1 MANSSTK
8 RGRPSKTETER
19 KRRAEEAKKRRAA
32 RTQGTAIWLFALG
45 VVLTALAF
53 IPGESVW
60 DTVRNVIFGLVGVCA
75 YVIGPCVIYIAV
87 RVAYDKLSPSG
98 RILKFLFLALS
109 VSGALYAFGLYKP
122 AAGESVWTVVRFLYQ
137 LGTEHKGGGVSA
149 FLLGWLLELG
159 CGEIAAKILVIVL
172 ILVALMLIT
181 GKTIIDIVNGVKKP
195 IDGIKERR
203 RIAAED
209 AELLG
214 EEEEN
219 PIPAAPAQ
227 IDIPLDPK
235 TVRGRKKSAI
245 DIPVTVG
252 APKNS
257 KIDLPVDTVG
267 VPPAPPVTAASP
279 VSANSKIDI
288 PLGPEFGAKGER
300 LDVNVIERGKSG
312 PAAGVVAPVFET
324 EDKVNRLFTDFSKG
338 KETSVDELVR
348 KAASGTQTPAPAYD
362 FYDRREAER
371 LSAEYK
377 APPITLLK
385 RGAAKSTADAS
396 RELRANAELLVNAL
410 ESFGVK
416 TKVVDI
422 SRGPAVTRYEL
433 QPEAGVRLSR
443 IVNLAD
449 DIALNL
455 AASGVR
461 IEAPIPG
468 KAAVGIE
475 IPNKEVNTVALREV
489 IESEQFTRAASPLTF
504 ALGRDISGK
513 TQIADLTKMLHLL
526 IAGSTGMGKS
536 VCINSMLISLIYKS
550 KPEDLQLI
558 LIDPKIVEFNCYNG
572 LPHLYVPVVTDA
584 HKAAG
589 ALGSAVGEM
598 LKRYK
603 LFAEYGAR
611 NIDEYNGIV
620 EKKYPETRVM
630 AEDEIR
636 PEKKPRIVIV
646 IDELADLM
654 MTSPRDVE
662 DSIQR
667 IAQMGRAAGIHL
679 VVATQRPSVDVITGV
694 IKNNIPTRIAF
705 AVSSQVDSRTI
716 LDGAGAEKLIGRGD
730 MLFLPVGSPKP
741 IRIQGCYVSEEE
753 VAKVVDYLKQ
763 FSAAQYNEQF
773 IRSMEENAPKEK
785 GKAAED
791 DSDAM
796 LEEAIGVVVEAGQ
809 ASTSFLQRRLKL
821 GYARAARIMDD
832 MESMG
837 IIGPADGR
845 KPRTVLMSRQQWQ
858 ERALSRSDN

>member
-1 MANSSTK
+1 MANSSSK

-19 KRRAEEAKKRRAA
+19 KRRAEEVKRKKAA
-32 RTQGTAIWLFALG
+32 RTQGTAIWLFAVGLI
-45 VVLTALAF
+45 LTALVF

-60 DTVRNVIFGLVGVCA
+60 ETLRNVIFGLTGVLA
-75 YVIGPCVIYIAV
+75 YAVGPCVIYIAV
-87 RVAYDKLSPSG
+87 RVAYDKLSASG
-98 RILKFLFLALS
+98 RIAKFVFLAFS
-109 VSGALYAFGLYKP
+109 VSGALYAFSPYKPVADTPVLTVVSFLYK
-122 AAGESVWTVVRFLYQ
+122 Y
-137 LGTEHKGGGVSA
+137 GTERGGGGVFS
-149 FLLGWLLELG
+149 FPLGWLLELG
-159 CGEIAAKILVIVL
+159 CGEVAAKILVCLL
-172 ILVALMLIT
+172 ILLALMLIT
-181 GKTIIDIVNGVKKP
+181 GKTIIDLVNGVKKP
-195 IDGIKERR
+195 VDAIKERR
-203 RIAAED
+203 RIAAEE
-209 AELLG
+209 AELLA
-214 EEEEN
+214 EEEEIN
-219 PIPAAPAQ
+219 PAPAEPAR
-227 IDIPLDPK
+227 IDIPIDAKPI
-235 TVRGRKKSAI
+235 RGRKKSAI
-245 DIPVTVG
+245 DIPVVS
-252 APKNS
+252 PSNS

-267 VPPAPPVTAASP
+267 VAPAPPVTAPPAAAS
-279 VSANSKIDI
+279 NSKIDI
-288 PLGPEFGAKGER
+288 PLGPEFDPKNGG
-300 LDVNVIERGKSG
+300 LDVNVIERGKNG
-312 PAAGVVAPVFET
+312 PAAEVVAPVFEQ
-324 EDKVNRLFTDFSKG
+324 EEKVNRLFTDFSKG
-338 KETSVDELVR
+338 KEASVDELVR
-348 KAASGTQTPAPAYD
+348 KAASGAPQASSAYD
-362 FYDRREAER
+362 FDDRREAER

-377 APPITLLK
+377 APPISLLK
-385 RGAAKSTADAS
+385 RGTVKSTADAT
-396 RELRANAELLVNAL
+396 RELRANADLLVNAL

-489 IESEQFTRAASPLTF
+489 LESEQFSRASSPLTF

-598 LKRYK
+598 LRRYK

-630 AEDEIR
+630 ADDEIR

-753 VAKVVDYLKQ
+753 VAKVVEYLKQ

-785 GKAAED
+785 GKATDD

-837 IIGPADGR
+837 IIGPADGS

-858 ERALSRSDN
+858 ERLLSKQGD

>member
-1 MANSSTK
+1 MANSSSK
-8 RGRPSKTETER
+8 RGRPSKSETER
-19 KRRAEEAKKRRAA
+19 KRRAEEAKRKKTA

-45 VVLTALAF
+45 VILTALVF

-60 DTVRNVIFGLVGVCA
+60 NTLRNVIFGLTGVCA
-75 YVIGPCVIYIAV
+75 YIVGPCVIYIAV
-87 RVAYDKLSPSG
+87 RVAYDKLSASG
-98 RILKFLFLALS
+98 RIAKFVFLAFS
-109 VSGALYAFGLYKP
+109 VSGALYAFSPYKP
-122 AAGESVWTVVRFLYQ
+122 AEGTRVLDVVSFLYKY
-137 LGTEHKGGGVSA
+137 GTERGGGGIFS
-149 FLLGWLLELG
+149 FPLGWLLELG
-159 CGEIAAKILVIVL
+159 CGEVAAKILVCLL
-172 ILVALMLIT
+172 ILIALMLIT
-181 GKTIIDIVNGVKKP
+181 GKTIIDLVNGVKKP
-195 IDGIKERR
+195 VDAIKERR
-203 RIAAED
+203 RIAAEE
-209 AELLG
+209 ALLLA
-214 EEEEN
+214 EEETE
-219 PIPAAPAQ
+219 PAPAESVR
-227 IDIPLDPK
+227 IDIPIDTKPLK
-235 TVRGRKKSAI
+235 RGRKSAI
-245 DIPVTVG
+245 DIPVS
-252 APKNS
+252 APINS

-267 VPPAPPVTAASP
+267 VAPAPPVTAPPASAP
-279 VSANSKIDI
+279 NSKIDI
-288 PLGPEFGAKGER
+288 PLGPEFDPKSGG
-300 LDVNVIERGKSG
+300 LDVNVIERGKNG
-312 PAAGVVAPVFET
+312 PAAEVVAPVFEQ
-324 EDKVNRLFTDFSKG
+324 EEKVNRLFTDFSKG

-348 KAASGTQTPAPAYD
+348 KAASGSQQSAPVFGTD
-362 FYDRREAER
+362 DRTEPQRQNT
-371 LSAEYK
+371 EYK
-377 APPITLLK
+377 APPLSLLK
-385 RGAAKSTADAS
+385 KGAVKSAADAT
-396 RELRANAELLVNAL
+396 RELRANADLLVNAL

-416 TKVVDI
+416 TRVVDI

-489 IESEQFTRAASPLTF
+489 LESEQFARAASPLTF

-598 LKRYK
+598 LRRYK

-620 EKKYPETRVM
+620 EKKYPEDRVM
-630 AEDEIR
+630 ADDEIR

-773 IRSMEENAPKEK
+773 IRSMEENAPREK
-785 GKAAED
+785 GKASDD

-837 IIGPADGR
+837 IIGPSDGS

-858 ERALSRSDN
+858 ERMLMKQGD